1 VSDMAN
7 EVIPRRPLAG
17 RDWIAAGGAV
27 ILLAALIGGG
37 VWLHAR
43 EVALREAKARDA
55 AAATQSAQP
64 KRAPPITT
72 SVYVRAVPV
81 RHAQ

>member
-1 VSDMAN
+1 MASD
-7 EVIPRRPLAG
+7 VVPGRRLAG
-17 RDWIAAGGAV
+17 RDWIAAGATV
-27 ILLAALIGGG
+27 VLLVALIGGG

-43 EVALREAKARDA
+43 QVALAEAKARDA
-55 AAATQSAQP
+55 AAAEAAQP

>member
-1 VSDMAN
+1 MT
-7 EVIPRRPLAG
+7 IAG
-17 RDWIAAGGAV
+17 RELTERDWIALAGLIV
-27 ILLAALIGGG
+27 LIAALIGSGL
-37 VWLHAR
+37 WLENRAK
-43 EVALREAKARDA
+43 ALREAKAREA
-55 AAATQSAQP
+55 AAMVVAAQP